1 MARQDWSDTPL
12 VARVFVMTLDLLM
25 TTPASCSLIPA
36 DISKFSPVL
45 RRNMQARLAIIGTI
59 GLFVAACGA
68 GTPQN
73 EAVRSEAVLSLGTLS
88 TTSKVARQEI
98 ADGAR
103 EFDMNRPEE
112 AYVHMQRA
120 IAADPNFA
128 MAELWA
134 YISAQ
139 SQKDAVDHLNRA
151 VALAPK
157 ASKSEQLQIQ
167 AEKKAFDGDDS
178 GSVALM
184 EQAATQSANDPRL
197 WTNLGFRL
205 LNIGEEQK
213 APAVIEKAIA
223 AGPNFEPAYILESVV
238 YTLAT
243 PYDFKKAEDAARKAV
258 ALEPNESDPHD
269 YLGDA
274 LRAQGKLEEAGA
286 EYTKCAELD
295 PTRGGCLQQRGH
307 VNTFLGKYPE
317 ARADYDAAVAL
328 STGNAKPTLA
338 AYRSFVYLFE
348 GNPKGAIDEL
358 NKLYDSIDAMN
369 IPEPAGTKQQVD
381 SFVMAIAEHNGLIKD
396 AEHAVARRATVR
408 AALIKTFND
417 PNITRGAKAVE
428 ALDMGFLAVAKGD
441 YATATAKANEY
452 MQLRAPDTSPNKN
465 RHAHDLMGLIAVK
478 QKHFADAAKHFAEGN
493 PDHIY
498 MNYWNAVALESSGHQ
513 PEAQQLYKKIANY
526 YFNAVGVGMV
536 RMNALA
542 KVKGAT
548 A

>member
-1 MARQDWSDTPL
+1 MKSRYAIL
-12 VARVFVMTLDLLM
+12 GIVAL
-25 TTPASCSLIPA
+25 
-36 DISKFSPVL
+36 FS
-45 RRNMQARLAIIGTI
+45 AG
-59 GLFVAACGA
+59 CGA

-88 TTSKVARQEI
+88 TTSKVARQEY
-98 ADGAR
+98 ADGWR
-103 EFDMNRPEE
+103 EWDMNRPED

-128 MAELWA
+128 MAELGA
-134 YISAQ
+134 AATAQ
-139 SQKDAVDHLNRA
+139 SQQDGIEHLNRA
-151 VALAPK
+151 VKLAPN
-157 ASKSEQLQIQ
+157 ASKSEQLQIE
-167 AEKKAFDGDDS
+167 AEKKAADGDDA

-184 EQAATQSANDPRL
+184 EQAAQLGNDARI
-197 WTNLGFRL
+197 WTNIAYRL
-205 LNIGEEQK
+205 ANMGESQK
-213 APAVIEKAIA
+213 VRVALDKAIA
-223 AGPNFEPAYILESVV
+223 ANPEFEQAYIAKSAA

-243 PYDFKKAEDAARKAV
+243 PFDFEKAEAAARKAIEL
-258 ALEPNESDPHD
+258 APDESDPHD
-269 YLGDA
+269 FLGDA

-348 GNPKGAIDEL
+348 GNPRAAIDEL
-358 NKLYDSIDAMN
+358 NKLYDSIDGMHV
-369 IPEPAGTKQQVD
+369 PEPAAIKIQVD
-381 SFVMAIAEHNGLIKD
+381 SFVMSIAEHNGMIKD
-396 AEHAVARRATVR
+396 AEKAVARRAQVWKER
-408 AALIKTFND
+408 SKALND
-417 PNITRGAKAVE
+417 PGYTHFAKASE
-428 ALDMGFLAVAKGD
+428 ALDAGFLAAAKGD
-441 YATATAKANEY
+441 LATATAKAAEY
-452 MQLRAPDTSPNKN
+452 MKIRAVDTSPGKNKP
-465 RHAHDLMGLIAVK
+465 AHDLMGMIAVK
-478 QKHFADAAKHFAEGN
+478 QKQWSEAAQHFAEGN
-493 PDHIY
+493 QDHIY
-498 MNYWNAVALESSGHQ
+498 MNYWHAVALESSGQ
-513 PEAQQLYKKIANY
+513 QAEAQVLYKKIANY